1 MDRVK
6 ELSVTTIEDGRGEL
20 SVFESMK
27 SVPFEI
33 KRVYYIKGMQAG
45 ISRGFHAHRK
55 LSQMLICIQGSCR
68 VLTDD
73 AFTKKEVILS
83 SNSKGLLIKNMVW
96 REMHDF
102 SQDCI
107 LMVLASELYDS
118 EDYICDYNCFLNEVS
133 PASLTMSL

>member
-27 SVPFEI
+27 SVPFDI
-33 KRVYYIKGMQAG
+33 KRVYYIKGMQKG

-68 VLTDD
+68 IATDD
-73 AFTKKEVILS
+73 GFTKKEVLLS
-83 SNSKGLLIKNMVW
+83 SSSKGLLIKNMVW

-118 EDYICDYNCFLNEVS
+118 EDYICDYDCFLNEAS
-133 PASLTMSL
+133 PVSLTMSL